1 MSSQHH
7 NAPYETTVA
16 DAKQVSVWTISIF
29 VTILA
34 GLISMA
40 ALLFGFVKFP
50 VSLDRT
56 PTAAEYERNLPPAPR
71 LQVNQSGDLQQ
82 FRAHEE
88 DVLSTYAR
96 EPNSGAVRIP
106 IDKAIDIV
114 AARGVLPG
122 GPKLAGAK
130 PEMAVAKK

>member
-7 NAPYETTVA
+7 NAPYETTDA

-56 PTAAEYERNLPPAPR
+56 PTAAEYERNLPPTPRQYGYQAPTSTSNSA
-71 LQVNQSGDLQQ
+71 VTPSGSML
-82 FRAHEE
+82 R
-88 DVLSTYAR
+88 R
-96 EPNSGAVRIP
+96 
-106 IDKAIDIV
+106 
-114 AARGVLPG
+114 
-122 GPKLAGAK
+122 
-130 PEMAVAKK
+130 

>member
-7 NAPYETTVA
+7 NAPYETTDA

-56 PTAAEYERNLPPAPR
+56 PTAAEYERNLPPTPR
-71 LQVNQSGDLQQ
+71 LQTTPKEDLLD
-82 FRAHEE
+82 FRAAERAA
-88 DVLSTYAR
+88 LSSYGWVDR
-96 EPNSGAVRIP
+96 NKSIVRIP
-106 IDKAIDIV
+106 V
-114 AARGVLPG
+114 ADAMKLTLERGLPSRAQT
-122 GPKLAGAK
+122 AGAAPNAGDK
-130 PEMAVAKK
+130 Q